1 MKKPPISYFP
11 TRWFVNN
18 ISSSTMCFSDMKVIS
33 NPLHIYEKNTWKP
46 YEKPFCASHLASS
59 TSHTLHPFH
68 PVPCSPHPALFS
80 CTHKNPHENL
90 TLESLAHFTSLH
102 HELLAP
108 YIIIPS
114 TLPPHPVFC
123 PCTHKNPPENLAQN
137 PLASLTF
144 LHPAP
149 LAPCS
154 PHTCTSFNL
163 HHTPAQAPM
172 KYPNENLT
180 QFISMGANLFLPF
193 STYMLWNLSL
203 SMNII
208 SGCTFIR

>member
-1 MKKPPISYFP
+1 MKKTHGNLTKSH
-11 TRWFVNN
+11 FV
-18 ISSSTMCFSDMKVIS
+18 
-33 NPLHIYEKNTWKP
+33 LHILHRPVLTP
-46 YEKPFCASHLASS
+46 CIPFTLYHAP
-59 TSHTLHPFH
+59 HTLHSSHAPI
-68 PVPCSPHPALFS
+68 
-80 CTHKNPHENL
+80 KNPHENL
-90 TLESLAHFTSLH
+90 TLESLAHPTSLH
-102 HELLAP
+102 HELLADR
-108 YIIIPS
+108 IIIPC

-123 PCTHKNPPENLAQN
+123 PCIHKNPPENLAQN

-180 QFISMGANLFLPF
+180 QFITARANLLLPF
-193 STYMLWNLSL
+193 SILCNLSL
-203 SMNII
+203 AMNII
-208 SGCTFIR
+208 SGCTFIRYLRMYCVLCGE